1 MNQNVR
7 HLDDGVAVLSL
18 GGKLNM
24 VSAPAVRESIAGLVA
39 GGSSRVVVNLEGV
52 EFLDSSG
59 LGALISGLKSTRQ
72 AGGDLR
78 IAAPGE
84 QVRLVLRLTNMER
97 VLVPFETAEEAF
109 ARA

>member
-1 MNQNVR
+1 MNHTIDR
-7 HLDDGVAVLSL
+7 TAEGIAVLRLS
-18 GGKLNM
+18 GKLNM
-24 VSAPAVRESIAGLVA
+24 VTAPAVRESIASLVGA
-39 GGSSRVVVNLEGV
+39 GSIRVVVDLAEV
-52 EFLDSSG
+52 DFLDSSG

-97 VLVPFETAEEAF
+97 ILHPHESVESAVAA
-109 ARA
+109 